1 MSTTSVIPATRPSNV
16 YYLEPSVSAPAPAR
30 PPRLSWSLVL
40 RLRLL
45 SFYWRCK
52 LTAAETWSVL
62 RRFGR
67 PDVPADTTFLEQRA
81 EMILTEPP
89 RLAGP
94 ARVIDLDAARVRLRG

>member
-1 MSTTSVIPATRPSNV
+1 MSPTSVSPAPRPSNV
-16 YYLEPSVSAPAPAR
+16 YYLAPAEPAPAR
-30 PPRLSWSLVL
+30 APRLSWRLLL
-40 RLRLL
+40 RLRAL

-67 PDVPADTTFLEQRA
+67 PEMPADATFLEQRA
-81 EMILTEPP
+81 EMILAAPP
-89 RLAGP
+89 RPMGP

>member
-16 YYLEPSVSAPAPAR
+16 YYLAPSAPAPAR
-30 PPRLSWSLVL
+30 PARLSRSLML

-52 LTAAETWSVL
+52 LTAAETWDVL

-67 PDVPADTTFLEQRA
+67 PEAPADTTFLEQRA
-81 EMILTEPP
+81 EMILATPSRP
-89 RLAGP
+89 LGP
-94 ARVIDLDAARVRLRG
+94 ARVIDFDAARVRLRG